1 MKKRLMSLLLL
12 VGMALSLLPAASL
25 RAMALGGSL
34 LGDADGD
41 GYVNMGDVYLIEA
54 YIADPSTVTSI
65 DTANADVNG
74 DSTVDET
81 DADLIREYL
90 AGNIHLTDQFWT
102 VTFETDGGGTIDPI
116 QVGKGYA
123 ITQEIPAPA
132 KEGYIFTGWQM
143 ADGQPFYQS
152 EPVVSNLTL
161 TATYQAID
169 PTEQLYID
177 SFALTEQDPALE
189 LRVSAPGMTA
199 EQVKAALTLL
209 TKDGSDPVELIVT
222 AQGGNLFGV
231 KADGGFRPGGTYELT
246 IGDGLTFA
254 KEDGSLYE
262 DYYRTV
268 ALTFTKQ
275 EEDTIQF
282 SDDVIFLQH
291 IDTYHYYR
299 NPTDSNPYGQSLEVL
314 EIPIY
319 ASGETEITTGRISTI
334 DFDSPLSNLD
344 LQVGD
349 VVCVYE
355 TVDPRNRDYTQDL
368 YEDDAIAY
376 IRITDIELGGIEGG
390 YTTPSFYYFES
401 LGEEDLDEV
410 VLLPDTIPYRV
421 ETLPAGGKG
430 TTGTVDANGYDHAAR
445 AALGL
450 TEAPAFKTGDLLVF
464 YAEDFAAL
472 NADSSAVYAKVTGLT
487 GTTVAYEIID
497 KDDIEDL
504 TGGLFVSTP
513 ISVDDLDTTALQNA
527 LAADL
532 AESDFADEAVDMMA
546 SAAFQTPTIQA
557 QLMDMGLSSAEIS
570 ALAASPMAAR
580 AGLGGGR
587 TKYTFDGASVTP
599 GVHVNDR
606 YEDGYGMSVQV
617 SAGFTVSRK
626 VGSGTTA
633 TVNELKIELSAYFEQ
648 QGAFGLSVDASTDWD
663 VYVIIPVLKEVN
675 FSVAVDVKSYSNISL
690 SAKTYTVSREKKESY
705 NELIKLIRD
714 GEYTDALRELNQL
727 RLQRKLGGG
736 KDVQD
741 QIDSILGSLPKVNV
755 GGQEYS
761 FEELEAELNMT
772 DVSSEF
778 EEVLSAQSEEES
790 RTGLEVLMSKYS
802 ALFDDESG
810 WAQVLNH
817 EMFSKEYHIKILA
830 VKLSVNFIVSVD
842 VNLTMG
848 MDLEY
853 EMGKRY
859 SFWVKIFAGKSG
871 SSETDL
877 LDERFGFQFYI
888 MGYIGA
894 RFGFKIDVAV
904 GIISTSIASV
914 GANLEV
920 GPYIKLYGYFVYT
933 YTKFRPANTTAW
945 DVEEQT
951 LGALYL
957 DFGIYLTVKFKAQA
971 LKDLIKYEPTLYDG
985 EFSLITAGQKKNI
998 YDFALDPGPTDLL
1011 YILDEDQ
1018 NETNGVTMEL
1028 PEAYR
1033 NMKTIDM
1040 TTGQRAQ
1047 GIYDISNY
1055 HIRFTN
1061 PAFSIDDKG
1070 IISFDKGSL
1079 AEGTRYVQGDMIIT
1093 WSKEKLPFSQ
1103 YDMSITVPV
1112 VWTSYSQSEISKLYN
1127 AYVAVGNATYGYQ
1140 VVWSGQFNRTQT
1152 FDLPTQEEI
1161 LELVGYDAYTAE
1173 DSTNLK
1179 YSGTG
1184 GYTVSETTG
1193 ITLQE
1198 DTTYYYDLP
1207 LREYSLTVEGIQKAD
1222 GSLTGAVY
1230 TTIYG
1235 EPFAQLASLADT
1247 GADDAESGTYTVFQ
1261 NLTVGESADTFPLD
1275 TRVDMSFLEQ
1285 YGTSA
1290 TLTANYTDAART
1302 ATFTFLGVSVP
1313 DYSVTF
1319 RARETPDTS
1328 GINAHLAEY
1337 VKGGTVKVN
1346 GISPVVAPSD
1356 SSVTYTVSCIPLST
1370 DTPTYDL
1377 SFVVTPSED
1386 QTEEDMPTIDP
1397 VAYPQGSIVFAPTLP
1412 TLAGAYLDGWYK
1424 DPECTQPFDFG
1435 AERMPGEA
1443 MTLYAKYIS
1452 TMVDVHI
1459 MQNATTELELRQVPN
1474 GSALGALPE
1483 LGMTTTQRLVGWYD
1497 NPAFTGEAYTA
1508 ETIIRSD
1515 GDLYL
1520 YPYVSEKL
1528 DIGLT
1533 AEDFTPYHGVY
1544 SPTEWG
1550 VVDFMTG
1557 LNDSEL
1563 YAAGMFYQ
1571 HCQVLWRKQGV
1582 ATSVEW
1588 TEVPI
1593 YSTAAGWPQDAG
1605 AYNVRLIWPGN
1616 ENYKPLDL
1624 FLDSFIVIEKA
1635 PFPVSGGGSLA
1646 QPDLTVGKTDIAV
1659 YLPDNFDRYTFGS
1672 NDNKVTIRVQYLR
1685 DDFTFGDYTTVT
1697 MPIFDGEGIS
1707 GNPFLCNI
1715 SVDVSQMPDRNPN
1728 YGESTEIRVRLE
1740 FSEGSN
1746 YYGATTPYAGGLLLG
1761 EDFFGRSAAP
1771 MSASALLS
1779 ATPMNAAAP
1788 MLLGGTEDLAFT
1800 ADDVKTMA
1808 GKTFGL
1814 SLRLENNTGLWGFL
1828 AQLDYPDGAPFH
1840 LVGYSVGNVFPG
1852 EGFTLRDDWGA
1863 DPFRLVVNNTVQQD
1877 ITSEE
1882 TVITLWYYVD
1892 ENAQPGKYN
1901 VAVSL
1906 ESAVDA
1912 AGQAVTAADAQV
1924 EVWVAEDK
1932 DFTAETP
1939 TATMLAENGYVY
1951 AKGNAANTLYVT
1963 ASVSDGGALS
1973 YQWYRYESDQ
1983 AQAQPISGATL
1994 SEYTPPTDAA
2004 GVWNYFCRVTN
2015 TLSTLAGIKTASA
2028 DTEAVNIEVL
2038 EQECRVTLDPVYPG
2052 VMTNGSGGVIINT
2065 LNGRLPDLG
2074 SYAAEKGGHTFTG
2087 WYTAEEGGERVTT
2100 QTVFRQAEQTIYAHY
2115 DQTGE
2120 VVNADTPTITGYP
2133 TGVSAAVGERA
2144 WLYVDASVGDGG
2156 TLSYQWYESS
2166 GADNENGTF
2175 LAETRSGNYYPD
2187 TAQEGIR
2194 YYYCVVTNTNMAPNI
2209 TGNQVVSA
2217 KTPAIP
2223 VYVGTAYITLDP
2235 QGGTVDPDTLPL
2247 RLSYGEFR
2255 LIGTLP
2261 TPAWED
2267 HTFTGWYTEREGGE
2281 QVKDDHSFEN
2291 ACTIYARWGADAATP
2306 VIQQQ
2311 PDDDDNCMVNYT
2323 PALNLQVE
2331 DPVDGGE
2338 LSYQW
2343 YRCNADGS
2351 GGVAVAGETES
2362 WFAGLLTQTGT
2373 FYYYCVVTNTNRN
2386 APGSQTASVRSDV
2399 VRVTVSAPTGVE
2411 NAAPPSVGNARLDS
2425 AQYGTGAQ
2433 AEPLLFSAF
2442 TDDGGVISYQ
2452 WYVSGDAT
2460 SGGTAIPGATQSTF
2474 TPPTTT
2480 PGTLYYYCVA
2490 TNTNQYA
2497 TVNKTASTTSA
2508 RAEITVKALEAP
2520 VITVQPQDAA
2530 YRVGETAQPLT
2541 VAVTAPEDYTVTYRW
2556 YEEIY
2561 SGDVMISSG
2570 SSFVPPT
2577 HTQGSFYYY
2586 CVVTVESGGETLE
2599 IKSRTAAITVNP
2611 ADYGEFLITF
2621 DPNGGVYDVVSQFTY
2636 NGRLSYLGEPVHD
2649 TMDFDGWYTER
2660 EGGTYVTTGTSFTRD
2675 TTLYAHWTERS
2686 PEEGEGGGTVIE
2698 VSRYAISVENI
2709 GSGSVSAGRDWA
2721 YVNSTVSL
2729 TVTPAAGESLLRLT
2743 VTDGSGAAVEV
2754 RDLGGGKYSFTMPES
2769 AVTVRAL
2776 FSGGPES
2783 CGLGADCP
2791 AARFED
2797 LDLTAWYHDGIHYC
2811 AERGLMNGVSAD
2823 AFAPS
2828 ATATRAMLVT
2838 TLWYLEGRPQ
2848 VNYLMS
2854 FADVGQGLWYTE
2866 AVRWAASEGI
2876 VEGYSDAVFAPGDPI
2891 TRQQM
2896 AVLFYRY
2903 AQYKGWDVS
2912 ARSDLSGYEDA
2923 SEISAWAQS
2932 AMSWANAESLVTG
2945 VSAEALTPKAAATRA
2960 QVATM
2965 LLRFCRSMGL

>member
-25 RAMALGGSL
+25 RAMAVGGSL

-41 GYVNMGDVYLIEA
+41 NYVNMGDVYLIEA

-74 DSTVDET
+74 DNVVDEA

-90 AGNIHLTDQFWT
+90 AGNIQLTEDLCT
-102 VTFETDGGGTIDPI
+102 VTFETDGGGDVGPI
-116 QVGKGYA
+116 KVGRGYA
-123 ITQEIPAPA
+123 ITQDIPAPA
-132 KEGYIFTGWQM
+132 KEGYIFTGWVVKES
-143 ADGQPFYQS
+143 GQTFYQS
-152 EPVVSNLTL
+152 EPVTSDLTL
-161 TATYQAID
+161 TATYQAIE

-189 LRVSAPGMTA
+189 LRVSAPGMMA

-291 IDTYHYYR
+291 IDTYHYYLD
-299 NPTDSNPYGQSLEVL
+299 PTASYPDGRSLTVL

-319 ASGETEITTGRISTI
+319 ASGEAEITTGRISTI

-376 IRITDIELGGIEGG
+376 IRITDIEVGGIEGG

-853 EMGKRY
+853 EMSKRY

-1161 LELVGYDAYTAE
+1161 LELVGYDSYTAE
-1173 DSTNLK
+1173 DGTNLK

-1319 RARETPDTS
+1319 RAGETPDTS

-1337 VKGGTVKVN
+1337 VKGGTVKVT
-1346 GISPVVAPSD
+1346 GVSPVVAPSD
-1356 SSVTYTVSCIPLST
+1356 SSVTYTVSCTLLRT

-1533 AEDFTPYHGVY
+1533 AEDFTPSHGVY

-1550 VVDFMTG
+1550 AVDFMTR

-1593 YSTAAGWPQDAG
+1593 YSTAAGWPRDAG

-1672 NDNKVTIRVQYLR
+1672 NDNKVTIRLQYLR

-1697 MPIFDGEGIS
+1697 MPIYDGEWIS

-1715 SVDVSQMPDRNPN
+1715 NVDVSQMPDRNPN

-1740 FSEGSN
+1740 FSDGSN

-1788 MLLGGTEDLAFT
+1788 MLLGGTEGLAFT

-1863 DPFRLVVNNTVQQD
+1863 DHFRLVVNNTVQQD

-1983 AQAQPISGATL
+1983 AQPISGATL

-2028 DTEAVNIEVL
+2028 DTEAENIEVL

-2052 VMTNGSGGVIINT
+2052 VMTNGSGGVVTTT

-2074 SYAAEKGGHTFTG
+2074 SCAAEKGGHTFTG

-2306 VIQQQ
+2306 VILQQ

-2373 FYYYCVVTNTNRN
+2373 
-2386 APGSQTASVRSDV
+2386 
-2399 VRVTVSAPTGVE
+2399 
-2411 NAAPPSVGNARLDS
+2411 
-2425 AQYGTGAQ
+2425 
-2433 AEPLLFSAF
+2433 
-2442 TDDGGVISYQ
+2442 
-2452 WYVSGDAT
+2452 
-2460 SGGTAIPGATQSTF
+2460 
-2474 TPPTTT
+2474 
-2480 PGTLYYYCVA
+2480 
-2490 TNTNQYA
+2490 
-2497 TVNKTASTTSA
+2497 
-2508 RAEITVKALEAP
+2508 
-2520 VITVQPQDAA
+2520 
-2530 YRVGETAQPLT
+2530 
-2541 VAVTAPEDYTVTYRW
+2541 
-2556 YEEIY
+2556 
-2561 SGDVMISSG
+2561 
-2570 SSFVPPT
+2570 
-2577 HTQGSFYYY
+2577 FYYY

-2776 FSGGPES
+2776 FSGGPEG

-2932 AMSWANAESLVTG
+2932 AMSWANAEGLVTG
-2945 VSAEALTPKAAATRA
+2945 VSAEALTPRAAATRA

-2965 LLRFCRSMGL
+2965 LMRFCRSMGL

>member
-25 RAMALGGSL
+25 RAMAVGGSL

-41 GYVNMGDVYLIEA
+41 NYVNMGDVYLIEA

-74 DSTVDET
+74 DNVVDEA

-90 AGNIHLTDQFWT
+90 AGNIQLTEDLCT
-102 VTFETDGGGTIDPI
+102 VTFETDGGGDVGPI
-116 QVGKGYA
+116 KVGRGYA
-123 ITQEIPAPA
+123 ITQDIPAPA
-132 KEGYIFTGWQM
+132 KEGYIFTGWVVKES
-143 ADGQPFYQS
+143 GQTFYQS
-152 EPVVSNLTL
+152 EPVTSDLTL
-161 TATYQAID
+161 TATYQAIE

-189 LRVSAPGMTA
+189 LRVSAPGMMA

-291 IDTYHYYR
+291 IDTYHYYLD
-299 NPTDSNPYGQSLEVL
+299 PTASYPDGRSLTVL

-319 ASGETEITTGRISTI
+319 ASGEAEITTGRISTI

-376 IRITDIELGGIEGG
+376 IRITDIEVGGIEGG

-532 AESDFADEAVDMMA
+532 AESDFADEAVAMMA

-761 FEELEAELNMT
+761 FEQLEAELNMT

-951 LGALYL
+951 LGALCL

-1018 NETNGVTMEL
+1018 NETNGVTMKL

-1127 AYVAVGNATYGYQ
+1127 AYVAVGNATYGYE

-1319 RARETPDTS
+1319 RAGETPDTS

-1337 VKGGTVKVN
+1337 VKGGTVKVT
-1346 GISPVVAPSD
+1346 GVSPVVAPSD
-1356 SSVTYTVSCIPLST
+1356 SSVTYTVSCTLLRT

-1533 AEDFTPYHGVY
+1533 AADFTPYNGVY

-1550 VVDFMTG
+1550 AVDFMTR

-1593 YSTAAGWPQDAG
+1593 YSTAAGWPRDAG

-1672 NDNKVTIRVQYLR
+1672 NDNKVTIRLQYLR

-1697 MPIFDGEGIS
+1697 MPIYDGEWIS

-1715 SVDVSQMPDRNPN
+1715 NVDVSQMPDRNPN

-1740 FSEGSN
+1740 FSDGSN

-1788 MLLGGTEDLAFT
+1788 MLLGGTEGLAFT

-1983 AQAQPISGATL
+1983 AQPISGATL

-2028 DTEAVNIEVL
+2028 DTEAENIEVL

-2052 VMTNGSGGVIINT
+2052 VMTNGSGGVVTTT

-2074 SYAAEKGGHTFTG
+2074 SCAAEKGGHTFTG

-2306 VIQQQ
+2306 VILQQ

-2373 FYYYCVVTNTNRN
+2373 
-2386 APGSQTASVRSDV
+2386 
-2399 VRVTVSAPTGVE
+2399 
-2411 NAAPPSVGNARLDS
+2411 
-2425 AQYGTGAQ
+2425 
-2433 AEPLLFSAF
+2433 
-2442 TDDGGVISYQ
+2442 
-2452 WYVSGDAT
+2452 
-2460 SGGTAIPGATQSTF
+2460 
-2474 TPPTTT
+2474 
-2480 PGTLYYYCVA
+2480 
-2490 TNTNQYA
+2490 
-2497 TVNKTASTTSA
+2497 
-2508 RAEITVKALEAP
+2508 
-2520 VITVQPQDAA
+2520 
-2530 YRVGETAQPLT
+2530 
-2541 VAVTAPEDYTVTYRW
+2541 
-2556 YEEIY
+2556 
-2561 SGDVMISSG
+2561 
-2570 SSFVPPT
+2570 
-2577 HTQGSFYYY
+2577 FYYY

-2776 FSGGPES
+2776 FSGGPEG

-2932 AMSWANAESLVTG
+2932 AMSWANAEGLVTG
-2945 VSAEALTPKAAATRA
+2945 VSAEALTPRAAATRA

-2965 LLRFCRSMGL
+2965 LMRFCRSMGL

>member
-25 RAMALGGSL
+25 RAMAVGGSL

-41 GYVNMGDVYLIEA
+41 NYVNMGDVYLIEA

-74 DSTVDET
+74 DNVVDEA

-90 AGNIHLTDQFWT
+90 AGNIQLTEDLCT
-102 VTFETDGGGTIDPI
+102 VTFETDGGGDVGPI
-116 QVGKGYA
+116 KVGRGYA
-123 ITQEIPAPA
+123 ITQDIPAPA
-132 KEGYIFTGWQM
+132 KEGYIFTGWVVKES
-143 ADGQPFYQS
+143 GQTFYQS
-152 EPVVSNLTL
+152 EPVTSNLTL
-161 TATYQAID
+161 TATYQAIE

-189 LRVSAPGMTA
+189 LRVSAPGMMA

-291 IDTYHYYR
+291 IDTYHYYLD
-299 NPTDSNPYGQSLEVL
+299 PTASYPDGRSLTVL

-319 ASGETEITTGRISTI
+319 ASGEAEITTGRISTI

-376 IRITDIELGGIEGG
+376 IRITDIEVGGIEGG

-933 YTKFRPANTTAW
+933 YTKFRPTNTTAW

-1011 YILDEDQ
+1011 YILDENQ

-1356 SSVTYTVSCIPLST
+1356 SSVTYTVSCIPLSA

-1459 MQNATTELELRQVPN
+1459 MQNATTELELRQIPN
-1474 GSALGALPE
+1474 GSTLGALPA
-1483 LGMTTTQRLVGWYD
+1483 LSLTTTQRLVGWYD
-1497 NPAFTGEAYTA
+1497 NPSFTGEPYTA
-1508 ETIIRSD
+1508 ETIIRSSE
-1515 GDLYL
+1515 DLYL

-1533 AEDFTPYHGVY
+1533 AADFEPYHGVY

-1550 VVDFMTG
+1550 VVDFMTR
-1557 LNDSEL
+1557 LNDSAL

-1593 YSTAAGWPQDAG
+1593 YSAAAGWPQDAG

-1624 FLDSFIVIEKA
+1624 YLDSFIVIEKA

-1646 QPDLTVGKTDIAV
+1646 QPELTVGMTDIAV
-1659 YLPDNFDRYTFGS
+1659 YLPDNFDRYAFGS
-1672 NDNKVTIRVQYLR
+1672 NDNQVTIRVQYLR

-1697 MPIFDGEGIS
+1697 MPIFDGEWIS
-1707 GNPFLCNI
+1707 GSPFLCNI
-1715 SVDVSQMPDRNPN
+1715 IVDASQMPDRNPN
-1728 YGESTEIRVRLE
+1728 YDESTEIRVRLE

-1788 MLLGGTEDLAFT
+1788 MLLGSTEDMTFT

-1840 LVGYSVGNVFPG
+1840 LVGYSVGSVFPK
-1852 EGFTLRDDWGA
+1852 EGFTLHDDWGA
-1863 DPFRLVVNNTVQQD
+1863 DPFRLVVNNTVQQN

-1906 ESAVDA
+1906 KSAVDA

-1939 TATMLAENGYVY
+1939 TATLLAESGYVY

-1963 ASVSDGGALS
+1963 ASVTDGGVLS

-1983 AQAQPISGATL
+1983 AQAQPIFGATL
-1994 SEYTPPTDAA
+1994 NEYTPPTDTA

-2028 DTEAVNIEVL
+2028 DTEAVSIEVL

-2052 VMTNGSGGVIINT
+2052 VMTNGSGGVVTTT

-2120 VVNADTPTITGYP
+2120 VENADTPTITGYP

-2144 WLYVDASVGDGG
+2144 ALYVDASVGDGG

-2175 LAETRSGNYYPD
+2175 LGETRSGNYYPD

-2194 YYYCVVTNTNMAPNI
+2194 YYYCVVTNTNTASNI

-2373 FYYYCVVTNTNRN
+2373 
-2386 APGSQTASVRSDV
+2386 
-2399 VRVTVSAPTGVE
+2399 
-2411 NAAPPSVGNARLDS
+2411 
-2425 AQYGTGAQ
+2425 
-2433 AEPLLFSAF
+2433 
-2442 TDDGGVISYQ
+2442 
-2452 WYVSGDAT
+2452 
-2460 SGGTAIPGATQSTF
+2460 
-2474 TPPTTT
+2474 
-2480 PGTLYYYCVA
+2480 
-2490 TNTNQYA
+2490 
-2497 TVNKTASTTSA
+2497 
-2508 RAEITVKALEAP
+2508 
-2520 VITVQPQDAA
+2520 
-2530 YRVGETAQPLT
+2530 
-2541 VAVTAPEDYTVTYRW
+2541 
-2556 YEEIY
+2556 
-2561 SGDVMISSG
+2561 
-2570 SSFVPPT
+2570 
-2577 HTQGSFYYY
+2577 FYYY

-2776 FSGGPES
+2776 FSGGPEG

-2811 AERGLMNGVSAD
+2811 AQRGLMNGVSAD

-2932 AMSWANAESLVTG
+2932 AMSWANAEGLVTG
-2945 VSAEALTPKAAATRA
+2945 VSAEALTPRAAATRA

-2965 LLRFCRSMGL
+2965 LMRFCRSMGL

>member
-1 MKKRLMSLLLL
+1 M
-12 VGMALSLLPAASL
+12 V
-25 RAMALGGSL
+25 
-34 LGDADGD
+34 
-41 GYVNMGDVYLIEA
+41 
-54 YIADPSTVTSI
+54 
-65 DTANADVNG
+65 
-74 DSTVDET
+74 
-81 DADLIREYL
+81 
-90 AGNIHLTDQFWT
+90 
-102 VTFETDGGGTIDPI
+102 
-116 QVGKGYA
+116 
-123 ITQEIPAPA
+123 
-132 KEGYIFTGWQM
+132 KES
-143 ADGQPFYQS
+143 GQTFYQS
-152 EPVVSNLTL
+152 EPVTSDLTL
-161 TATYQAID
+161 TATYQAIE

-189 LRVSAPGMTA
+189 LRVSAPGMMA

-291 IDTYHYYR
+291 IDTYHYYLD
-299 NPTDSNPYGQSLEVL
+299 PTASYPDGRSLTVL

-319 ASGETEITTGRISTI
+319 ASGEAEITTGRISTI

-376 IRITDIELGGIEGG
+376 IRITDIEVGGIEGG

-532 AESDFADEAVDMMA
+532 AESDFADEAVAMMA

-761 FEELEAELNMT
+761 FEQLEAELNMT

-951 LGALYL
+951 LGALCL

-1018 NETNGVTMEL
+1018 NETNGVTMKL

-1127 AYVAVGNATYGYQ
+1127 AYVAVGNATYGYE

-1319 RARETPDTS
+1319 RAGETPDTS

-1337 VKGGTVKVN
+1337 VKGGTVKVT
-1346 GISPVVAPSD
+1346 GVSPVVAPSD
-1356 SSVTYTVSCIPLST
+1356 SSVTYTVSCTLLRT

-1533 AEDFTPYHGVY
+1533 AADFTPYNGVY

-1550 VVDFMTG
+1550 AVDFMTR

-1593 YSTAAGWPQDAG
+1593 YSTAAGWPRDAG

-1672 NDNKVTIRVQYLR
+1672 NDNKVTIRLQYLR

-1697 MPIFDGEGIS
+1697 MPIYDGEWIS

-1715 SVDVSQMPDRNPN
+1715 NVDVSQMPDRNPN

-1740 FSEGSN
+1740 FSDGSN

-1788 MLLGGTEDLAFT
+1788 MLLGGTEGLAFT

-1983 AQAQPISGATL
+1983 AQPISGATL

-2028 DTEAVNIEVL
+2028 DTEAENIEVL

-2052 VMTNGSGGVIINT
+2052 VMTNGSGGVVTTT

-2074 SYAAEKGGHTFTG
+2074 SCAAEKGGHTFTG

-2306 VIQQQ
+2306 VILQQ

-2373 FYYYCVVTNTNRN
+2373 
-2386 APGSQTASVRSDV
+2386 
-2399 VRVTVSAPTGVE
+2399 
-2411 NAAPPSVGNARLDS
+2411 
-2425 AQYGTGAQ
+2425 
-2433 AEPLLFSAF
+2433 
-2442 TDDGGVISYQ
+2442 
-2452 WYVSGDAT
+2452 
-2460 SGGTAIPGATQSTF
+2460 
-2474 TPPTTT
+2474 
-2480 PGTLYYYCVA
+2480 
-2490 TNTNQYA
+2490 
-2497 TVNKTASTTSA
+2497 
-2508 RAEITVKALEAP
+2508 
-2520 VITVQPQDAA
+2520 
-2530 YRVGETAQPLT
+2530 
-2541 VAVTAPEDYTVTYRW
+2541 
-2556 YEEIY
+2556 
-2561 SGDVMISSG
+2561 
-2570 SSFVPPT
+2570 
-2577 HTQGSFYYY
+2577 FYYY

-2776 FSGGPES
+2776 FSGGPEG

-2932 AMSWANAESLVTG
+2932 AMSWANAEGLVTG
-2945 VSAEALTPKAAATRA
+2945 VSAEALTPRAAATRA

-2965 LLRFCRSMGL
+2965 LMRFCRSMGL